1 LTKAEGV
8 QRAPA
13 VTGTGPR
20 EERHMSVRE
29 VITRYYATVNAGDWD
44 GWLELFDEY
53 LVMDE
58 QLGGHVEGLETL
70 RGLVG
75 GMKRIYA
82 SFQNHPRHIVI
93 EGNQACVVS
102 HISAVSAGGEPIE
115 AEVSNYF
122 VIQEG
127 RITYL
132 ANFHDS
138 RPFDPAFAP
147 RPGGSRGEAA

>member
-1 LTKAEGV
+1 V

-20 EERHMSVRE
+20 EEQHMSVRE

-53 LVMDE
+53 IVMDE
-58 QLGGHVEGLETL
+58 QLGGHLEGLETL
-70 RGLVG
+70 RGVAG
-75 GMKRIYA
+75 GLKRAYS
-82 SFQNHPRHIVI
+82 SFQNQPRYIVI
-93 EGNQACVVS
+93 EGTQACVVS
-102 HISAVSAGGEPIE
+102 HISAVRAGGGEPIE
-115 AEVSNYF
+115 AEVANYF

-138 RPFDPAFAP
+138 RPFDPASAP
-147 RPGGSRGEAA
+147 RRSGDRGEAA

>member
-1 LTKAEGV
+1 
-8 QRAPA
+8 
-13 VTGTGPR
+13 
-20 EERHMSVRE
+20 MSVRE
-29 VITRYYATVNAGDWD
+29 VITHYYACVNAGDWA
-44 GWLELFDEY
+44 GWLELFDEHI
-53 LVMDE
+53 VMDE

-70 RGLVG
+70 RGMVG
-75 GMKRIYA
+75 GLMRPYA

-138 RPFDPAFAP
+138 RPFDPIFAP
-147 RPGGSRGEAA
+147 RSSGGRAEGA